1 MEMEA
6 IMSPIFNHHALHG
19 LPTNAL
25 EHLRETLRQSLG
37 NADLQERERANLHA
51 ALASV
56 EAVLRKRQAPRAP
69 RPRAP
74 SP

>member
-1 MEMEA
+1 
-6 IMSPIFNHHALHG
+6 MSPIFNHHALHG

-25 EHLRETLRQSLG
+25 EQLRETLRQALG
-37 NADLQERERANLHA
+37 NADLQERESVNLHA

-56 EAVLRKRQAPRAP
+56 ETVLRKRQARLTPKP
-69 RPRAP
+69 SAP

>member
-1 MEMEA
+1 
-6 IMSPIFNHHALHG
+6 MSPIFNHHALHG

-25 EHLRETLRQSLG
+25 EHLRETLRQALG
-37 NADLQERERANLHA
+37 NANLQEHDRANLHA

-56 EAVLRKRQAPRAP
+56 EAVLCKRQAQPAP
-69 RPRAP
+69 TPRAP

>member
-1 MEMEA
+1 
-6 IMSPIFNHHALHG
+6 MSPIYNHHALNG

-25 EHLRETLRQSLG
+25 EHLRQTLLQSLG
-37 NADLQERERANLHA
+37 NADLQEHERANLHA

-56 EAVLRKRQAPRAP
+56 ETVLRKRQAPPAP
-69 RPRAP
+69 KPRAP

>member
-1 MEMEA
+1 
-6 IMSPIFNHHALHG
+6 MSPILNHHALHG

-25 EHLRETLRQSLG
+25 EYLRETLLQYLG
-37 NADLQERERANLHA
+37 NADLQEHERANLHV
-51 ALASV
+51 ALARV
-56 EAVLRKRQAPRAP
+56 ETVLRKRQAPPAP

>member
-1 MEMEA
+1 MEA

-19 LPTNAL
+19 RPTHAL
-25 EHLRETLRQSLG
+25 EHLRETLSQSLG
-37 NADLQERERANLHA
+37 NADLQDYERANLHA

-56 EAVLRKRQAPRAP
+56 ETVLRKRQAPLGP
-69 RPRAP
+69 KPFGP

>member
-1 MEMEA
+1 
-6 IMSPIFNHHALHG
+6 MSPIFNHHALHG
-19 LPTNAL
+19 LPIHAL

-51 ALASV
+51 ALANV
-56 EAVLRKRQAPRAP
+56 ETLLRTRQAPPAP
-69 RPRAP
+69 HPRAP

>member
-1 MEMEA
+1 MEA

-37 NADLQERERANLHA
+37 NADLLEHERANLHA
-51 ALASV
+51 ALASI
-56 EAVLRKRQAPRAP
+56 ETVLRKRQAPPAP
-69 RPRAP
+69 KPDAP

>member
-1 MEMEA
+1 MES
-6 IMSPIFNHHALHG
+6 IMSPIFDHHALYG

-37 NADLQERERANLHA
+37 QEDLSETERAKLHA
-51 ALASV
+51 VLASIDT
-56 EAVLRKRQAPRAP
+56 VLRKRQTPPAPKP
-69 RPRAP
+69 FGP